1 MSKPLRMLFIFLLI
15 DAVAVGVY
23 FLAKGSGPGSGADP
37 TKDFVWTT
45 MDAYYQP
52 ATELEQS
59 IKTDYDEKDLLPFQF
74 RNYGRNA
81 AVLKKFRGSKFVGAG
96 VPVLEMTFK
105 GLEDWA
111 VVDIW
116 IKREDNREIR
126 RTDLYILRENEWKVA
141 DSGRLVVRGAG
152 NVR

>member
-1 MSKPLRMLFIFLLI
+1 MSKRLRMLLIFLVI
-15 DAVAVGVY
+15 DAVAAGLY
-23 FLAKGSGPGSGADP
+23 FLAKGSGPGADP
-37 TKDFVWTT
+37 TKDYAWTT
-45 MDAYYQP
+45 MDAATQP

-59 IKTDYDEKDLLPFQF
+59 IKTDYEEKGLLPFQF

-81 AVLKKFRGSKFVGAG
+81 AVLKRFRGSKLVGAG

-116 IKREDNREIR
+116 IKGEDNRDIR
-126 RTDLYILRENEWKVA
+126 RTVLYVLHENAWKVA
-141 DSGRLVVRGAG
+141 DSGRLVD
-152 NVR
+152 

>member
-1 MSKPLRMLFIFLLI
+1 MSKPLRMLVIFLLI

-23 FLAKGSGPGSGADP
+23 FLAKGSGPGADP

-59 IKTDYDEKDLLPFQF
+59 IKTDYEEKGLLPFQF
-74 RNYGRNA
+74 RNYGRTA
-81 AVLKKFRGSKFVGAG
+81 AVLKKFRGSKLVGAG

-116 IKREDNREIR
+116 IKGENNREIR
-126 RTDLYILRENEWKVA
+126 RTVLYILLENEWKVA
-141 DSGRLVVRGAG
+141 DSGRLVE
-152 NVR
+152 

>member
-23 FLAKGSGPGSGADP
+23 FLAKGSGPGADP
-37 TKDFVWTT
+37 TKDFVWMT

-52 ATELEQS
+52 ASELEQS
-59 IKTDYDEKDLLPFQF
+59 IKTDYEEKGLLPFQF

-81 AVLKKFRGSKFVGAG
+81 AVLKKFRGSKLVGAG

-105 GLEDWA
+105 GLDDWA

-116 IKREDNREIR
+116 IKGENNREIR
-126 RTDLYILRENEWKVA
+126 RTVLYVLRENVWNVA
-141 DSGRLVVRGAG
+141 DSGRLVE
-152 NVR
+152 

>member
-23 FLAKGSGPGSGADP
+23 FLAKGSGSGADP
-37 TKDFVWTT
+37 AKDLAWTT
-45 MDAYYQP
+45 LDASYQP

-59 IKTDYDEKDLLPFQF
+59 IKTDYEEKGLLPFQF

-81 AVLKKFRGSKFVGAG
+81 AVLKKFRGSKLVGAG
-96 VPVLEMTFK
+96 VSVLEMTFK
-105 GLEDWA
+105 GLENWA

-116 IKREDNREIR
+116 IKGEDNREIR
-126 RTDLYILRENEWKVA
+126 RTVLYILHENVWKVA
-141 DSGRLVVRGAG
+141 DSGRLVD
-152 NVR
+152 

>member
-1 MSKPLRMLFIFLLI
+1 MSKPLRILFIFLLI

-23 FLAKGSGPGSGADP
+23 FLAKGSGPGADP
-37 TKDFVWTT
+37 TKDFAWTT

-59 IKTDYDEKDLLPFQF
+59 IKTDYEEKDLLPFQF

-81 AVLKKFRGSKFVGAG
+81 AVLKKFRGSKLVGAR
-96 VPVLEMTFK
+96 VAVLEMTFK

-116 IKREDNREIR
+116 IKGEDNREIR
-126 RTDLYILRENEWKVA
+126 RTVLYILRENEWKVA

-152 NVR
+152 YVR

>member
-1 MSKPLRMLFIFLLI
+1 MSKPLRMLLIFLLV

-23 FLAKGSGPGSGADP
+23 FLAKGSGPGADP
-37 TKDFVWTT
+37 TKDFAWTT
-45 MDAYYQP
+45 MDAAYQP

-59 IKTDYDEKDLLPFQF
+59 IKTDYEEKGLLPFQF

-81 AVLKKFRGSKFVGAG
+81 AVLKKFRGSKLVGAG
-96 VPVLEMTFK
+96 VSVLEMTFK

-116 IKREDNREIR
+116 IKGEDNREIR
-126 RTDLYILRENEWKVA
+126 RTVLYVLTENAWRVA
-141 DSGRLVVRGAG
+141 DSGRLVD
-152 NVR
+152 

>member
-1 MSKPLRMLFIFLLI
+1 MSRPLRMLLIFLLI

-23 FLAKGSGPGSGADP
+23 FLARGSGPGADP
-37 TKDFVWTT
+37 TKDFAWTT
-45 MDAYYQP
+45 MDAATQP

-59 IKTDYDEKDLLPFQF
+59 IKTDYEEKGLLPFQF

-81 AVLKKFRGSKFVGAG
+81 AVLKKFRGSKLVGAG

-116 IKREDNREIR
+116 IKGEDNREIR
-126 RTDLYILRENEWKVA
+126 RTVLYVLHENAWKVA
-141 DSGRLVVRGAG
+141 DSGRLVD
-152 NVR
+152 

>member
-23 FLAKGSGPGSGADP
+23 FLAKGSGSGPGADP
-37 TKDFVWTT
+37 TKDFAWTT

-59 IKTDYDEKDLLPFQF
+59 IKTDYEEKGLLPFQF
-74 RNYGRNA
+74 RNYGRSA
-81 AVLKKFRGSKFVGAG
+81 AVLKKFRGSKLVGAG

-116 IKREDNREIR
+116 IKGVDNREIR
-126 RTDLYILRENEWKVA
+126 RTVLYILHENEWKVG
-141 DSGRLVVRGAG
+141 DSGRLLD
-152 NVR
+152 

>member
-23 FLAKGSGPGSGADP
+23 FLAKGSGSGPGADP
-37 TKDFVWTT
+37 TKDFAWTT

-59 IKTDYDEKDLLPFQF
+59 IKTDYEEKGLLPFQF
-74 RNYGRNA
+74 RNYGRTA
-81 AVLKKFRGSKFVGAG
+81 AVLKIFRGSKLVGAG

-116 IKREDNREIR
+116 IKGVDNREIR
-126 RTDLYILRENEWKVA
+126 RTVLYILHENEWKVA
-141 DSGRLVVRGAG
+141 DSGRLLD
-152 NVR
+152 

>member
-1 MSKPLRMLFIFLLI
+1 MLLIFLLI

-23 FLAKGSGPGSGADP
+23 FLAKGSRSGPGADP
-37 TKDFVWTT
+37 TKDFAWTT

-59 IKTDYDEKDLLPFQF
+59 IKADYEEPFQF
-74 RNYGRNA
+74 RNYGRKA
-81 AVLKKFRGSKFVGAG
+81 AVLKKFRGSKLVGAG

-116 IKREDNREIR
+116 IKGENNREIR
-126 RTDLYILRENEWKVA
+126 RTVLYILRENEWKVA
-141 DSGRLVVRGAG
+141 DSGRLVD
-152 NVR
+152 

>member
-23 FLAKGSGPGSGADP
+23 FLAKGSGSGPGTDP
-37 TKDFVWTT
+37 TKDFAWIT

-59 IKTDYDEKDLLPFQF
+59 IKTDYEEKNLLPFQF
-74 RNYGRNA
+74 RSYGRNA
-81 AVLKKFRGSKFVGAG
+81 AVLKKFRGSKLVGAG

-116 IKREDNREIR
+116 IKGEDNREIR
-126 RTDLYILRENEWKVA
+126 RTVLYTLLENEWKVA
-141 DSGRLVVRGAG
+141 DSGRLVD
-152 NVR
+152 